1 MVFSILST
9 LFTTFKTVVFFF
21 LLNDYVKR
29 TYPEKYESLL
39 VEIPMKLI
47 YIYSNCQIIYGKL
60 KDRVNEFIENNPQ
73 AKEAINN
80 IYKMSGKAFGLYNID
95 LEIEY
100 IVNGELCE
108 KYKRTQSL
116 PDVIEKND
124 VLLIFSDLTSGEKC
138 VNKKILQ
145 SEINFDYK
153 ISNIQF
159 ILLELKL
166 VFKIADQENDENTYK
181 VVLKSDTY
189 NYYVVNNVLDQ
200 KFFKYY
206 LRTYFPD
213 TVTRETFVNIDIINV
228 KIIDQDVNIKTF
240 ALTEEN
246 SIILKENEYIICE

>member
-9 LFTTFKTVVFFF
+9 LFTTFKTFVFFF

-39 VEIPMKLI
+39 VEIPLKII

-60 KDRVNEFIENNPQ
+60 QRKTNEFIENNPQ
-73 AKEAINN
+73 VKKAMND
-80 IYKMSGKAFGLYNID
+80 IYKICGKGLDID
-95 LEIEY
+95 LEVEY

-124 VLLIFSDLTSGEKC
+124 VLLIFSDLTSGEHC

-145 SEINFDYK
+145 PEINFDCK

-166 VFKIADQENDENTYK
+166 VFKSTAQENDENAYK
-181 VVLKSDTY
+181 VVLKSQTY

-206 LRTYFPD
+206 LRKYFPD
-213 TVTRETFVNIDIINV
+213 TVTRETLVNIDKINV

-240 ALTEEN
+240 VLTEEN
-246 SIILKENEYIICE
+246 SIILKENEYILCE

>member
-39 VEIPMKLI
+39 IEIPLKII

-60 KDRVNEFIENNPQ
+60 QRKTNEFIENNPQ
-73 AKEAINN
+73 VKKAMND
-80 IYKMSGKAFGLYNID
+80 IYKICGKGLDID

-124 VLLIFSDLTSGEKC
+124 VLLIFSDLTSGENC

-166 VFKIADQENDENTYK
+166 VFKIADQENDEHTYK

-206 LRTYFPD
+206 LTTYFPD
-213 TVTRETFVNIDIINV
+213 TVTRETFVNIDIIKV

-240 ALTEEN
+240 VLTEEN

>member
-1 MVFSILST
+1 M
-9 LFTTFKTVVFFF
+9 
-21 LLNDYVKR
+21 
-29 TYPEKYESLL
+29 
-39 VEIPMKLI
+39 
-47 YIYSNCQIIYGKL
+47 
-60 KDRVNEFIENNPQ
+60 
-73 AKEAINN
+73 
-80 IYKMSGKAFGLYNID
+80 
-95 LEIEY
+95 
-100 IVNGELCE
+100 
-108 KYKRTQSL
+108 
-116 PDVIEKND
+116 
-124 VLLIFSDLTSGEKC
+124 
-138 VNKKILQ
+138 
-145 SEINFDYK
+145 
-153 ISNIQF
+153 
-159 ILLELKL
+159 ELKL